1 MFLGEQ
7 RGEWSRWY
15 AADRLVPAF
24 GLIRRVTLR
33 HMERDTN
40 ASKSPSREP
49 DDADAAEPS
58 DAGLDEL
65 DLTDAASFP
74 ASDPPA
80 WASRGDS

>member
-1 MFLGEQ
+1 MF
-7 RGEWSRWY
+7 RRY

-33 HMERDTN
+33 TMERTTH
-40 ASKSPSREP
+40 ASKSEPREA
-49 DDADAAEPS
+49 DQGDAPEPS
-58 DAGLDEL
+58 DEGLDEL

>member
-1 MFLGEQ
+1 MF
-7 RGEWSRWY
+7 RRY

-33 HMERDTN
+33 TMDRTTH
-40 ASKSPSREP
+40 ASKPEPREA
-49 DDADAAEPS
+49 DEGDAPEPS
-58 DAGLDEL
+58 DEGLDEL

>member
-1 MFLGEQ
+1 MVC
-7 RGEWSRWY
+7 RY

-33 HMERDTN
+33 IVDRDPHVPKR
-40 ASKSPSREP
+40 APRDA
-49 DDADAAEPS
+49 DDADAPEPS
-58 DAGLDEL
+58 DEGLDEL